1 MNAELKS
8 GSTLGHYELLTR
20 IGRGGMASVWVAR
33 EKAPISGK
41 QRLVAVK
48 AMLPELARHSD
59 FRAMF
64 LGEGQIVRSIDH
76 PNVVKVHEV
85 SEDRGVLYMA
95 MEWVEGD
102 SLRTVIKEAKRRRA
116 IPAEMAVKIIADTA
130 AGLHAAHE
138 LRGWDGELRNIVHCD
153 VSPHNILVGLDGQAK
168 LVDFGVANATAHTEL
183 DGNERIK
190 GKFGYMSPEQASAGK
205 IDRRSDVFALGIVLY
220 ELTTGERLFRGE
232 NAAHT
237 LELVKSGPIR
247 PPQEVYE
254 KYPQSLAVIVE
265 RALTRDVNERF
276 QTAAEFRDALEQYL
290 KEERIMVSPAGVGQ
304 LVKRVLGP
312 RIEQQRQALR
322 EALTVADGTVV
333 TGLVPE
339 HSALPDRS
347 ASDRLSGHFAMHS
360 EPPTSGS
367 QYSHS
372 RTGTTPHPQTLDRRN
387 TRKASFL
394 PLFAAIGGLAAAASA
409 IFWATHRSAPNA
421 LITTHLTSATP
432 HAASPQARSDDTG
445 PVGVNIDSL
454 PIAAVPTVPDVNPI
468 PGRRPP
474 PAANVPTGAVTPAR
488 SNKDVGRE
496 PDEVEN
502 PYKVK
507 EAPPAANTPAA
518 NTPTANTP
526 ATNAPAN
533 APTATPVTPPA
544 AIIPPDQRAPLNRG
558 AALAALGTAASAATS
573 CKREGGPSGSGSASV
588 TFSPDGPV
596 KSVTVSAPFA
606 GTPVGQ
612 CVASAFRGV
621 HVPPFSGS
629 SITLPK
635 SFQIPH

>member
-1 MNAELKS
+1 
-8 GSTLGHYELLTR
+8 
-20 IGRGGMASVWVAR
+20 MASVWVAR
-33 EKAPISGK
+33 ERAPVSGK

-48 AMLPELARHSD
+48 AMLPELAQHSD

-85 SEDRGVLYMA
+85 SEDHGILYMA

-102 SLRTVIKEAKRRRA
+102 SLRALIKEAKRRRA

-183 DGNERIK
+183 EGGDRIK
-190 GKFGYMSPEQASAGK
+190 GKFGYMSPEQARAGK
-205 IDRRSDVFALGIVLY
+205 VDRRSDVFALGIVLY
-220 ELTTGERLFRGE
+220 ELTTGERLFRGDD
-232 NAAHT
+232 AAHT
-237 LELVKSGPIR
+237 LELVKNGRIPA
-247 PPQEVYE
+247 PQEVYA
-254 KYPQSLAVIVE
+254 KYPEALATIVQ
-265 RALTRDVNERF
+265 RALARNVNERF
-276 QTAAEFRDALEQYL
+276 QTAAEFRDALEHYL
-290 KEERIMVSPAGVGQ
+290 KAERIMVSPAGVGQ

-322 EALTVADGTVV
+322 DALTVADGMVV

-339 HSALPDRS
+339 QPAVPDRS
-347 ASDRLSGHFAMHS
+347 TSDRASGNFASPSDRASGNFRSHS

-367 QYSHS
+367 QYSNS
-372 RTGTTPHPQTLDRRN
+372 RTGTTPHPQTLDRNHARR
-387 TRKASFL
+387 TGFL
-394 PLFAAIGGLAAAASA
+394 PLFAAIGGLLAAASA
-409 IFWATHRSAPNA
+409 IFWVSHRPGPTP
-421 LITTHLTSATP
+421 LITTRLERTIP
-432 HAASPQARSDDTG
+432 RAASTVGPRDDIG

-454 PIAAVPTVPDVNPI
+454 PIAAGAV
-468 PGRRPP
+468 
-474 PAANVPTGAVTPAR
+474 PAAPNPDAPNHRTPATAAAIAPAA
-488 SNKDVGRE
+488 STAAHPSKDLGRD

-507 EAPPAANTPAA
+507 EL
-518 NTPTANTP
+518 PTANVP
-526 ATNAPAN
+526 AT
-533 APTATPVTPPA
+533 TTSTPPA
-544 AIIPPDQRAPLNRG
+544 DVVPVDQRAPLNRG
-558 AALAALGTAASAATS
+558 AALAALGSAASAATA
-573 CKREGGPSGSGSASV
+573 CKREGGPSGTGSASV

-596 KSVTVSAPFA
+596 KSVTVSPPFA
-606 GTPVGQ
+606 GTAVGQ
-612 CVASAFRGV
+612 CVLAVFRGA

-629 SITLPK
+629 SLTLPK
-635 SFQIPH
+635 SFQIPE